1 MQGGA
6 WEKKRGFKGNQYKRN
21 IKRGQFDSFFWKS
34 RNCKKITAHKT
45 LVEALIILRW
55 YVYTFSDT
63 ERVFRVG
70 KSINTDTNL
79 ITELRNRISEL
90 ESDKAFLQKQVLD
103 LQETIKLLTIKQL
116 PEYQKGVFTRIKEFF
131 TGSTPE

>member
-1 MQGGA
+1 MSGGSYTIK
-6 WEKKRGFKGNQYKRN
+6 ELSQITGYSMNTIRGY
-21 IKRGQFDSFFWKS
+21 IKTGKLKAQ
-34 RNCKKITAHKT
+34 
-45 LVEALIILRW
+45 LVNNRYQIPQEEA
-55 YVYTFSDT
+55 

-90 ESDKAFLQKQVLD
+90 ESDKAFLQKQVVD

-116 PEYQKGVFTRIKEFF
+116 PGNQKGVFTRIKEFF
-131 TGSTPE
+131 IGTE

>member
-1 MQGGA
+1 MS
-6 WEKKRGFKGNQYKRN
+6 EKSYT
-21 IKRGQFDSFFWKS
+21 IKELSQ
-34 RNCKKITAHKT
+34 ITGYSPNTIRMYIKAGKLKAQ
-45 LVEALIILRW
+45 LVNNRYQISQEEA
-55 YVYTFSDT
+55 
-63 ERVFRVG
+63 ERVFKVG
-70 KSINTDTNL
+70 KSITTDTNL

-90 ESDKAFLQKQVLD
+90 ESDKAFLQKQVMD

>member
-1 MQGGA
+1 MGFCQQ
-6 WEKKRGFKGNQYKRN
+6 KRGKIFL
-21 IKRGQFDSFFWKS
+21 FFWKS

-63 ERVFRVG
+63 ERVFKVG
-70 KSINTDTNL
+70 KSITTDTNL

-90 ESDKAFLQKQVLD
+90 ESDKAFLQKQVVD

-116 PEYQKGVFTRIKEFF
+116 PGNQKGVFTRIKEFF
-131 TGSTPE
+131 IGTE

>member
-1 MQGGA
+1 MGFCQQ
-6 WEKKRGFKGNQYKRN
+6 KRGKF
-21 IKRGQFDSFFWKS
+21 FPFFWKS

-63 ERVFRVG
+63 ERVFKVG
-70 KSINTDTNL
+70 KSITTDTNL

-90 ESDKAFLQKQVLD
+90 ESDKAFLQKQVMD

-116 PEYQKGVFTRIKEFF
+116 PGNQKGVFTRIKEFF